1 MKKGFEDRWML
12 KHRWLLTIAIIAGA
26 LLPTAARGQG
36 ETVALTVQLR
46 TAGGEPVAGEPVELQ
61 RLPDE
66 EVIQPPCSTDDT
78 GRCTWQVGRGLYQ
91 VLFERPLDDVSALAL
106 AEGGLRGFGLTV
118 GAEAITY
125 HFTFH
130 DDGHAY
136 FDAAPEAGRP
146 VPIIP
151 TPELLHGGV
160 APTPTAEP
168 AGEIL
173 AEAEPPAT
181 EGDGAGETLPEP
193 AENVNSGLRWR
204 LILFVGVGL
213 VVGGGLHLWSRRKER
228 ATSAAVDREDTHA

>member
-1 MKKGFEDRWML
+1 MISKRN
-12 KHRWLLTIAIIAGA
+12 WLRTIAIAA
-26 LLPTAARGQG
+26 LLTALLLPATARGQS

-46 TAGGEPVAGEPVELQ
+46 TAGGEHVAGEPVELQ

-66 EVIQPPCSTDDT
+66 EVVQPPCSTDDT

-91 VLFERPLDDVSALAL
+91 VLFARPLDDVSALAL

-118 GAEAITY
+118 GDEAITY

-136 FDAAPEAGRP
+136 FDAAPGAARP

-160 APTPTAEP
+160 VPTPTVEP
-168 AGEIL
+168 AGETVT
-173 AEAEPPAT
+173 EESEPPAI
-181 EGDGAGETLPEP
+181 EESDSGETLPKP
-193 AENVNSGLRWR
+193 AENVDSSLRWR
-204 LILFVGVGL
+204 LVLFAGVGL
-213 VVGGGLHLWSRRKER
+213 VVGGGLHLWSRRKESKP
-228 ATSAAVDREDTHA
+228 ASEEDAHA